1 MEIEIKIEIET
12 KTEIEIEIKIVA
24 PSSVLESGVV
34 LFRVAYH
41 IKDCRIV
48 DFHDN
53 QMILVHLHCCL

>member
-1 MEIEIKIEIET
+1 MIIIMEIEIKI
-12 KTEIEIEIKIVA
+12 EIEIEIKIVA

-48 DFHDN
+48 DFYDN
-53 QMILVHLHCCL
+53 QVILVHLHCCL